1 MNNNSGLGESPI
13 KRSDTHIDYLTIEK
27 DQSVREESLRNFS
40 FDGGNKNH
48 QEQAITFLNKYT
60 PLS

>member
-1 MNNNSGLGESPI
+1 MNNNSGLGETPI
-13 KRSDTHIDYLTIEK
+13 NRSDSYIDYLTIEK

-48 QEQAITFLNKYT
+48 K
-60 PLS
+60 